1 MPPKNNLQQLS
12 HLTQVLS
19 TYPLTAW
26 RHREAQFRHLSSRP
40 RRPRSSVI
48 TRQPAWWWWTNIF
61 STLTT
66 EDAGVK
72 APPPQPTPTSWP
84 HFRGGSPKTL
94 IGITLIHMRR
104 VTTLPTLRLTR
115 RPVFRLLQD
124 PIIRRVPGCPIL
136 DNLPPP
142 HITTD
147 IFKIFLF
154 CIWLLKPFK
163 SCVTDPKLL
172 LFVFIL
178 TTWLD
183 RKTVIKDISYFSK
196 GSQNK
201 FILKFSM
208 NGKKF

>member
-1 MPPKNNLQQLS
+1 M
-12 HLTQVLS
+12 
-19 TYPLTAW
+19 
-26 RHREAQFRHLSSRP
+26 HRASSRNE
-40 RRPRSSVI
+40 PRSSHVTWFWWGPDESAGRPSCVESSFSRKRQHDDMVAAAPSTVVI
-48 TRQPAWWWWTNIF
+48 KH
-61 STLTT
+61 S
-66 EDAGVK
+66 
-72 APPPQPTPTSWP
+72 
-84 HFRGGSPKTL
+84 
-94 IGITLIHMRR
+94 
-104 VTTLPTLRLTR
+104 LPTLRLTR
-115 RPVFRLLQD
+115 LPVFRLLQD

-154 CIWLLKPFK
+154 CIWLLKPIK

-208 NGKKF
+208 NGKK